1 MEITTN
7 RQITPDILTIIKES
21 FEEQKGIKVLSI
33 FTRDNDVVGIYI
45 IPPQQSL
52 SFVEVPLLDM
62 TTDFDGHRIIMFELG
77 QLLQFSYRY
86 GEINH
91 FCTLVTPSDIK
102 IVSNLFST
110 LVDKCLNNP
119 PIHRINLSLIEWFE
133 RTDEVHRIRTESFN
147 KVCKKYNI
155 LFGGIDVDNT
165 ISTKDNDE
173 AYILKQFR
181 DAARQLKE
189 MKTKKISEATIYE
202 LDKIFVQLQ
211 IDLYSTDGK

>member
-7 RQITPDILTIIKES
+7 RPITEDILTIIKDS
-21 FEEQKGIKVLSI
+21 FEEQKGIKVLSL
-33 FTRDNDVVGIYI
+33 FVKDNDAVGIYI
-45 IPPQQSL
+45 LPPQQSL

-62 TTDFDGHRIIMFELG
+62 TTDFDGHQIFMFELG
-77 QLLQFSYRY
+77 QLLQFAYRY

-91 FCTLVTPSDIK
+91 FSTLVTPSDIK
-102 IVSNLFST
+102 IVNDLFNT
-110 LVDKCLNNP
+110 LIDKCLNNP

-147 KVCKKYNI
+147 KICTNYNA

-165 ISTKDNDE
+165 INTKDNDE

-181 DAARQLKE
+181 DAAQQLKE
-189 MKTKKISEATIYE
+189 MKTKKVSEAIIYE